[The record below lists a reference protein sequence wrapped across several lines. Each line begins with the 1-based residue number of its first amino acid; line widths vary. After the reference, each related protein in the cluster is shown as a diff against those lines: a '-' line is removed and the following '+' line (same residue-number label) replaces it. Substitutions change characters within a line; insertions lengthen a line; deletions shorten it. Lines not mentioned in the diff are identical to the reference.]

1 MLFVGGATATGS
13 STTSTI
19 AIGSSTAAT
28 TYAPIASP
36 TFTGTVSGVT
46 KSMVGLGSV
55 DNTTDA
61 NKPVSTA
68 TQAALDLKLNA
79 ADIIDGGG
87 V

>member
-1 MLFVGGATATGS
+1 
-13 STTSTI
+13 
-19 AIGSSTAAT
+19 
-28 TYAPIASP
+28 
-36 TFTGTVSGVT
+36 
-46 KSMVGLGSV
+46 MVGLGSV